1 MITSQQAHD
10 ALREAETA
18 ERRSAE
24 SYSYSRGA
32 PFCIL
37 WGLIWIAGYGGTAL
51 LPGRE
56 SNWLW
61 LALAIIG
68 TAISIWIGN
77 NRADVRGHNG
87 WRTGL
92 VIVFVMAFTAA
103 LLFIMHP
110 TDALQ
115 VGAYWPLLLSAIYAS
130 MGLWLGVRYIL
141 LGAFLAAAT
150 LGAYVFFKEF
160 FFVWMAL
167 VGGGSILL
175 TGLWMRHG

>member
-1 MITSQQAHD
+1 MITTREAHD
-10 ALREAETA
+10 ALQEAATA
-18 ERRSAE
+18 ERRSAQA
-24 SYSYSRGA
+24 YGYSRRA

-37 WGLIWIAGYGGTAL
+37 WGLIWMAGYGGTAV
-51 LPGRE
+51 LPGRD

-77 NRADVRGHNG
+77 NRADGRGRDG
-87 WRTGL
+87 WRAGL
-92 VIVFVMAFTAA
+92 VIVFAMAFTAA

-110 TDALQ
+110 TDPLQ

-130 MGLWLGVRYIL
+130 IGLWLGLRYIL
-141 LGAFLAAAT
+141 LGAFLAIAT
-150 LGAYVFFKEF
+150 LGAYFFLKDLF
-160 FFVWMAL
+160 FAWTAV

>member
-1 MITSQQAHD
+1 MISAREAHD
-10 ALREAETA
+10 ALQEAATT
-18 ERRSAE
+18 ERRSAQ
-24 SYSYSRGA
+24 SYGYSRSA

-37 WGLIWIAGYGGTAL
+37 WGLIWIAGYGGTAV

-61 LALAIIG
+61 LTLSVIG

-77 NRADVRGHNG
+77 NRAEGKGNEG
-87 WRTGL
+87 WRAGL

-103 LLFIMHP
+103 LMFIMRP
-110 TDALQ
+110 TDPLQ

-130 MGLWLGVRYIL
+130 MGLWMGARYIL

-150 LGAYVFFKEF
+150 LAAYFFFKEF
-160 FFVWMAL
+160 FFVWMAV